1 MQKLILN
8 WLQAKS
14 VFKTLAW
21 CATLIVV
28 YLTLKTPR
36 NTNKEWYFLFF
47 RGDLVLHF
55 VCYFSI
61 AVIYCLAF
69 FTYKFY
75 LKKAFIY
82 AFFLGLILELLQLIS
97 FFQRHFDI
105 QDLFANLLGVSLG
118 ILLIHLL
125 FSILSKNNSF

>member
-28 YLTLKTPR
+28 YLTLKTSCD
-36 NTNKEWYFLFF
+36 NNKEWYFLFF
-47 RGDLVLHF
+47 RGDSVLHF

-61 AVIYCLAF
+61 AVIYCSAF

-75 LKKAFIY
+75 LKKALIY

-118 ILLIHLL
+118 ILFIHLL

>member
-28 YLTLKTPR
+28 YLTLKTSC
-36 NTNKEWYFLFF
+36 NNNKEWYFLFF

-55 VCYFSI
+55 VCYFFI
-61 AVIYCLAF
+61 AVIYCL
-69 FTYKFY
+69 
-75 LKKAFIY
+75 

-118 ILLIHLL
+118 ILFIHLL

>member
-28 YLTLKTPR
+28 YLTLKTPC
-36 NTNKEWYFLFF
+36 NNNKEWYFLFF

-55 VCYFSI
+55 VCYFFI

-118 ILLIHLL
+118 ILFIHLL

>member
-28 YLTLKTPR
+28 YLSLKSPSDTI
-36 NTNKEWYFLFF
+36 KEWNFLF
-47 RGDLVLHF
+47 RVDLVLHF
-55 VCYFSI
+55 ACYFSL

-69 FTYKFY
+69 FTYKSS

-82 AFFLGLILELLQLIS
+82 AFFLGFILELLQLIP
-97 FFQRHFDI
+97 FFQRHSDI
-105 QDLFANLLGVSLG
+105 QDLFANLFGVSSG
-118 ILLIHLL
+118 IFFIHLL